1 MTFSHD
7 IVVVGAGGGG
17 LMTALYAREGDA
29 DVGVVSK
36 LHPLRSHTGAAQGG
50 IAAALG
56 NEGEPI
62 VKVRSALQET
72 MTENVSVLRT
82 ENSLSTALDRID
94 DYRARA
100 QDVVVDDKGKRFNTD
115 LMDAVELGYMVDYA
129 EAIAA
134 SARHRTESRGAHSRE
149 DYPDR
154 NDDKWLR
161 HTLFQSD
168 GEGGFEFD
176 EKEVVFTRF
185 EPKARTY

>member
-1 MTFSHD
+1 MEMAKQIRQGVD
-7 IVVVGAGGGG
+7 
-17 LMTALYAREGDA
+17 YAPLPDA
-29 DVGVVSK
+29 PEQEIRDRLDELLSNT
-36 LHPLRSHTGAAQGG
+36 RD
-50 IAAALG
+50 
-56 NEGEPI
+56 EGEPI
-62 VKVRSALQET
+62 VKVRSELQET

-82 ENSLSTALDRID
+82 EDSLSTALDRIQ
-94 DYRARA
+94 DYRTRA
-100 QDVVVDDKGKRFNTD
+100 QNVVVDDKGKRFNTD

-154 NDDKWLR
+154 SDDEWLR

-168 GEGGFEFD
+168 GEGSFEFD